1 MKSFVIKSGI
11 LAVLILIVSYS
22 TPFLNGMSNTIVW
35 PAVVVFYFCL
45 NILFNMWVKKAK
57 NTTPLGFSVAVN
69 GMTAVKMFITLGI
82 ITVYLLTQTEFKTEF
97 SIGVFIVFAINSA
110 LFVLS
115 SQGIVRK
122 G

>member
-1 MKSFVIKSGI
+1 MKSFILKSGV

-22 TPFLNGMSNTIVW
+22 TPSLKGMSSTIVW

-45 NILFNMWVKKAK
+45 NVLFNMWVKKAK
-57 NTTPLGFSVAVN
+57 YASPIGFSVAVN
-69 GMTAVKMFITLGI
+69 GMAAAKMFITLGI
-82 ITVYLLTQTEFKTEF
+82 VTGYLLTQTESKTEF
-97 SIGVFIVFAINSA
+97 SIGVFIVFALNSA
-110 LFVLS
+110 LFVMS

>member
-1 MKSFVIKSGI
+1 MKSFVLKSGI
-11 LAVLILIVSYS
+11 LAALILIASYS
-22 TPFLNGMSNTIVW
+22 IPSLKAMSRTIVW

-45 NILFNMWVKKAK
+45 NVLFNMWLKKAK
-57 NTTPLGFSVAVN
+57 NASPLVFSIAVN
-69 GMTAVKMFITLGI
+69 SMTATKMFITLGI
-82 ITVYLLTQTEFKTEF
+82 IIVYLLTQTDLKTEF

>member
-1 MKSFVIKSGI
+1 MKSFVLKSVI
-11 LAVLILIVSYS
+11 LAALILIASHS
-22 TPFLNGMSNTIVW
+22 IPSLKGISSTIVW

-45 NILFNMWVKKAK
+45 NVLFNMWVKKAK
-57 NTTPLGFSVAVN
+57 NASPLGFSVAVHC
-69 GMTAVKMFITLGI
+69 MTVAKIFITLGI
-82 ITVYLLTQTEFKTEF
+82 ITLYLLTQTEFKTEF

>member
-1 MKSFVIKSGI
+1 MKSFIFKSGV

-22 TPFLNGMSNTIVW
+22 TPSLKGMSSTIVW
-35 PAVVVFYFCL
+35 PAIVVFYFCL
-45 NILFNMWVKKAK
+45 NVLFNMWVKKAK
-57 NTTPLGFSVAVN
+57 NASPLGFSVAVHC
-69 GMTAVKMFITLGI
+69 MTVAKIFITLGI
-82 ITVYLLTQTEFKTEF
+82 ITLYLLTQTEFKTEF

>member
-1 MKSFVIKSGI
+1 MKSFVLKS
-11 LAVLILIVSYS
+11 AVLMALILIVSYS
-22 TPFLNGMSNTIVW
+22 IPSLKGMSSTIVW

-45 NILFNMWVKKAK
+45 NVLFNMWLKKAK
-57 NTTPLGFSVAVN
+57 NSSPLGFSVAVN
-69 GMTAVKMFITLGI
+69 GMAAAKMLITLGI
-82 ITVYLLTQTEFKTEF
+82 VTAYLLTQTEFKTEF

>member
-1 MKSFVIKSGI
+1 MKAFVLKSGA
-11 LAVLILIVSYS
+11 LTALILIASYS
-22 TPFLNGMSNTIVW
+22 TPSLEGLSNITAW

-45 NILFNMWVKKAK
+45 NILFNMWLKKIK
-57 NTTPLGFSVAVN
+57 NASPIGFSVAIN
-69 GMTAVKMFITLGI
+69 GMTAAKMFITLGI
-82 ITVYLLTQTEFKTEF
+82 ITLYLLTQTEFKIEF
-97 SIGVFIVFAINSA
+97 SIGVFIVFAFNSA

>member
-1 MKSFVIKSGI
+1 MKSFVLKSGV
-11 LAVLILIVSYS
+11 LAVIILIVSYS
-22 TPFLNGMSNTIVW
+22 TPSLKGMSSTIVW

-45 NILFNMWVKKAK
+45 NILFNTWIKKVKHSS
-57 NTTPLGFSVAVN
+57 PFGFSLAVN
-69 GMTAVKMFITLGI
+69 GMAIAKMFITLGI
-82 ITVYLLTQTEFKTEF
+82 VTVYLLTQTEFKTEF

-115 SQGIVRK
+115 SQRNVRK

>member
-1 MKSFVIKSGI
+1 
-11 LAVLILIVSYS
+11 
-22 TPFLNGMSNTIVW
+22 MSSTIVW

-45 NILFNMWVKKAK
+45 NILFNMWVKKVKYAS
-57 NTTPLGFSVAVN
+57 PLGFSLAVN
-69 GMTAVKMFITLGI
+69 GMAAAKMFITLGI
-82 ITVYLLTQTEFKTEF
+82 VTMYLLTQTEFKTEF

>member
-1 MKSFVIKSGI
+1 MKSFVIKSGV
-11 LAVLILIVSYS
+11 LTALILIVSYS
-22 TPFLNGMSNTIVW
+22 TPSLKGVSSLTVW

-45 NILFNMWVKKAK
+45 NVLFNMWVKKAA
-57 NTTPLGFSVAVN
+57 NASPLGFSVAVN

>member
-1 MKSFVIKSGI
+1 MKSFVLKSVV
-11 LAVLILIVSYS
+11 LMALILIVSYS
-22 TPFLNGMSNTIVW
+22 IPSLKGMSSTIVW
-35 PAVVVFYFCL
+35 PIVVVFYFCL
-45 NILFNMWVKKAK
+45 NVLFNMWLKKAK
-57 NTTPLGFSVAVN
+57 NSSPLGFSVAVN
-69 GMTAVKMFITLGI
+69 GMAAAKMLITLGI
-82 ITVYLLTQTEFKTEF
+82 VTVYLLTQTEFKTEF

>member
-1 MKSFVIKSGI
+1 MKSFVLKS
-11 LAVLILIVSYS
+11 AVLMALILIVSYS
-22 TPFLNGMSNTIVW
+22 IPFLKGMSSTTVW

-45 NILFNMWVKKAK
+45 NVLFNMWLEKAK
-57 NTTPLGFSVAVN
+57 NSSPLGFSLAVN
-69 GMTAVKMFITLGI
+69 GMAAAKMLITLGI
-82 ITVYLLTQTEFKTEF
+82 VTVYLLTQTEFKTEF